1 MRFLTGKTKRRPGA
15 ALQAVLPLSLFL
27 LSAASPPARYLTFD
41 EAREVVQLFPDSRA
55 SGVADWNAWV
65 RRLDLDIRARIAR
78 GIEDSISNLILYGT
92 SYTALSRPE
101 TADPGERVREFIAAL
116 SRPDENERLLFA
128 RQFLSQRGISGAALE
143 TYLNQNLQRFAA
155 ELRTYQESLRKA
167 GEAGKP
173 EPLLLARGTLYEKRG
188 LSVDTS
194 LLPNYAIEDTLRV
207 MMEKGTI
214 ASGAIRRV
222 AVIGPG
228 LDFVDKRDAY
238 DFYPLQTIQPFAV
251 MEALVRLK
259 LAQPSNL
266 QVTACDINPLVLSH
280 IERLPKSRAYSIQLP
295 YDPEAGWTPAAV
307 TYWEQFGDI
316 VGAPAQPVSLP
327 PGLPDLRI
335 RAVAIKPEF
344 LKKVRPLDIDIVTQ
358 TADEKFDLV
367 VATNVLVYYDRLQQA
382 LAMASIAHM
391 MNSGGIFLANHVL
404 PAHHPDALQ
413 YLGRRSVNY
422 SLSGAF
428 GDEIVGYR
436 RRP

>member
-1 MRFLTGKTKRRPGA
+1 MRVLTNKTKRRPGA
-15 ALQAVLPLSLFL
+15 ALQVVLTLSLFPL
-27 LSAASPPARYLTFD
+27 AAASLPARYINFE
-41 EAREVVQLFPDSRA
+41 EAREVIALFPDSPA
-55 SGVADWNAWV
+55 SSGADWNAWV
-65 RRLDLDIRARIAR
+65 RRLDLDVRARIAR

-92 SYTALSRPE
+92 SYTAVSRPN
-101 TADPGERVREFIAAL
+101 TADPRERVREFIVAL
-116 SRPDENERLLFA
+116 RRPGGNERLLFA
-128 RQFLSQRGISGAALE
+128 KDFLSRRGLTGAELE
-143 TYLNQNLQRFAA
+143 AYLNRNLQRFTA
-155 ELRTYQESLRKA
+155 EVRAYQESLRKA
-167 GEAGKP
+167 GEASGP

-207 MMEKGTI
+207 MLEKGAIAPGTI
-214 ASGAIRRV
+214 CRV

-251 MEALVRLK
+251 MEALVRLR
-259 LAQPSNL
+259 LAQPSSL

-280 IERLPKSRAYSIQLP
+280 IERLRKGSAYNIELP

-307 TYWEQFGDI
+307 AYWEQFGEI
-316 VGAPAQPVSLP
+316 IGAPAKPVPLP
-327 PGLPDLRI
+327 PGLSDLKI
-335 RAVAIKPEF
+335 RAVAVKPEF
-344 LKKVRPLDIDIVTQ
+344 LQKLRPLDINIVAQ

-367 VATNVLVYYDRLQQA
+367 VATNVLVYYDRFQQA

-404 PAHHPDALQ
+404 PAQRPDALQ
-413 YLGRRSVNY
+413 YLGRRSLNY

-428 GDEIVGYR
+428 GDDIVAYR

>member
-27 LSAASPPARYLTFD
+27 LLVADPPARYLTFE
-41 EAREVVQLFPDSRA
+41 EARGVVKLFPDSPV
-55 SGVADWNAWV
+55 SSSADWDASV
-65 RRLDLDIRARIAR
+65 RKLDLDIRARISR

-92 SYTALSRPE
+92 SYTKLSRPE
-101 TADPGERVREFIAAL
+101 TAEPGERVREFIAAL
-116 SRPDENERLLFA
+116 GRPDANERLLFA
-128 RQFLSQRGISGAALE
+128 KDFLSRRGLSGAELE
-143 TYLNQNLQRFAA
+143 AYLSRNLQRFTE
-155 ELRTYQESLRKA
+155 ELRTYQENLRKA
-167 GEAGKP
+167 GEAGGS

-207 MMEKGTI
+207 MLGKGAI

-266 QVTACDINPLVLSH
+266 QITACDINPLVLSH
-280 IERLPKSRAYSIQLP
+280 IARLPERTAYIIQLP
-295 YDPEAGWTPAAV
+295 YDPQAGWTPAAIA
-307 TYWEQFGDI
+307 YWDQFGDI
-316 VGAPAQPVSLP
+316 VGAPAQPVPLP
-327 PGLPDLRI
+327 PGLPALKI
-335 RAVAIKPEF
+335 RAVAVKPEF
-344 LKKVRPLDIDIVTQ
+344 VQKVRPLDLDVVTQ

-367 VATNVLVYYDRLQQA
+367 VVTNVLVYYDRFQQA

-404 PAHHPDALQ
+404 PAQHPDALQ
-413 YLGRRSVNY
+413 YLGRRSINY

-428 GDEIVGYR
+428 GDDIVAYR